1 MALSCG
7 ATVMFFF
14 HFHLIQCFFIRLN
27 EWMHEWIIEICKQM
41 KDYNKSPYLYWDFH
55 RKWQFNVPFTYSLRF
70 HSNSIQDENISA
82 RLFCWCRTTCL
93 LYWFPLLSSIWF
105 NRIENYYW
113 PISCIFNFFLC
124 LFRNCVPIYIFSS
137 VLNYR
142 IQAPI
147 NFHESCENQ
156 SSIY

>member
-7 ATVMFFF
+7 ATVIFFS
-14 HFHLIQCFFIRLN
+14 LPLDSMLLYSA

-41 KDYNKSPYLYWDFH
+41 EDYNKSPYLYWDFD
-55 RKWQFNVPFTYSLRF
+55 RKWQFNVPFTYNIRF

-93 LYWFPLLSSIWF
+93 LYWIALLSSILF

-113 PISCIFNFFLC
+113 PIPCIFNFFFTVRKLC
-124 LFRNCVPIYIFSS
+124 TYLYFFKCFELPHSS
-137 VLNYR
+137 TD
-142 IQAPI
+142 
-147 NFHESCENQ
+147 
-156 SSIY
+156 